1 MLSDLFLLPE
11 ERANPHARV
20 DATHPP
26 GVAWSTG
33 NAVRPL
39 VHGAPYF
46 AELHDRIEATG
57 PGDLVLFADWR
68 ADPDERL
75 TDDPDHTLSATLTA
89 AARRGVA
96 VRGLL
101 WRSHDRALGFHAERS
116 RQLGLDLERAGG
128 ECLRDMRV
136 APGGSHHQKF
146 VVIRHADDP
155 SRDIAYVG
163 GIDLCRSRRDTA
175 EHDGDPQPIAMPQVF
190 GPTPAWHDVHCAV
203 QGPAVHDIETTF
215 RERWEDSTPLTLNPG
230 RFASSLLQHEDLD
243 PGPLPDQ
250 QPPPP
255 SPPDAHEA
263 VQVLRTYPA
272 LLAKGFDF
280 APDGEQSIARANDK
294 AVRGARRLVY
304 LEDQYLWSEEVGRHF
319 GEALRAN
326 PELRLVAVIPIAPDV
341 DGAVSLAAAALR
353 PDARDGPAARGRRD
367 RVALYGL
374 TSPRGYP
381 VYVHSK
387 VCIIDDRWASV
398 GSDNFNRRSWTND
411 SELSVAVQDDRAAD
425 AGEDVPRDA
434 FALRLRR
441 ELVAEHVGIDP
452 DEVPDDPDLAVGPHG
467 RGRRCTRRLVRRRG
481 AVPGPGAR
489 TAAEGSAARHGRA
502 VEAPGTPCR
511 RRDGSGTSSRA
522 TPADRP
528 TRAHPAPTSLGATR
542 LRHHRPGR
550 HAGPRE
556 RPRRPRLST
565 AAAQPC

>member
-33 NAVRPL
+33 NSVRPL
-39 VHGAPYF
+39 VHGATYF

-75 TDDPDHTLSATLTA
+75 TDDPGRTLGATLTA
-89 AARRGVA
+89 AARRGVM

-116 RQLGLDLERAGG
+116 RQLGLEIEEAGG

-163 GIDLCRSRRDTA
+163 GIDLCHSRRDTA
-175 EHDGDPQPIAMPQVF
+175 EHDGDPQPITMPQVF

-230 RFASSLLQHEDLD
+230 RFASSLLQREDLD

-280 APDGEQSIARANDK
+280 APDGEQSVARGNDK
-294 AVRGARRLVY
+294 AVRGARRLIY

-326 PELRLVAVIPIAPDV
+326 PGLRLVAVIPIVPDV
-341 DGAVSLAAAALR
+341 DGAVSLPPQLY
-353 PDARDGPAARGRRD
+353 GRMLAMDLLLEAGGD

-398 GSDNFNRRSWTND
+398 GSDNFNRRSWTYD
-411 SELSVAVQDDRAAD
+411 SELSVAVQDDRATGAD
-425 AGEDVPRDA
+425 DDVPRDA
-434 FALRLRR
+434 FTLRLRR
-441 ELVAEHVGIDP
+441 ELVGEHVGIDP
-452 DEVPDDPDLAVGPHG
+452 DEVPDDPDRVWDLMGEAADALDAWYGDAGPS
-467 RGRRCTRRLVRRRG
+467 RGRVHVPRPKAPLRGTAVRWRRR
-481 AVPGPGAR
+481 AR
-489 TAAEGSAARHGRA
+489 
-502 VEAPGTPCR
+502 
-511 RRDGSGTSSRA
+511 
-522 TPADRP
+522 PA
-528 TRAHPAPTSLGATR
+528 SGATGAEKPPGR
-542 LRHHRPGR
+542 LRRI
-550 HAGPRE
+550 GPPELTRFQ
-556 RPRRPRLST
+556 RLWAPRVYDMIDPDGTLGLENGLDDLD
-565 AAAQPC
+565 